1 MRTRLKTLGLALA
14 LAMVAVSTNAH
25 ADEKEAG
32 LSSPSD
38 SSSTL
43 QAQNPLET
51 LDLIEAKLV
60 QNYRD
65 IGYTAGALNATTFN
79 EHVARPEVRGTGR
92 VPTPSP
98 ASDSRMVSY
107 DSKVLR
113 VSSVF
118 ERKPMRAKIP
128 RKQRRLL
135 SSYEGGDNRICP
147 MSSGIAP
154 HG

>member
-98 ASDSRMVSY
+98 GY
-107 DSKVLR
+107 DSKVLK

-118 ERKPMRAKIP
+118 ERKPMRAKVP